1 MLSGGSGRTSEPFGL
16 YVVGEAV
23 DPHTQMC
30 SVVHSWSM
38 RDDSPSPL
46 FDTIRIL
53 KHPQKPPLPW
63 KGQDEGLTTL
73 NAVTVI
79 LLASLSAIGS
89 LCLVQAGQ

>member
-1 MLSGGSGRTSEPFGL
+1 MVR
-16 YVVGEAV
+16 EAV

-30 SVVHSWSM
+30 GVVHSWPM

-63 KGQDEGLTTL
+63 KRQDEGLTTL
-73 NAVTVI
+73 TVVTVI
-79 LLASLSAIGS
+79 LFASLFAIGS
-89 LCLVQAGQ
+89 PCLVQAGQ